1 MKFGKSMKNKKH
13 SLFLFLTSLVMVGC
27 TVGAGA
33 CNRGG
38 EDSSTDSSITSE
50 SVGGSEVVETYYTV
64 TFDVAGGSAVSSVSV
79 LSGKTIAKPDT
90 KPEKAGYVFAGWY
103 ADSAYT
109 KPFAFGATPITADTT
124 IYARFVEA
132 VTSETDVTVKFVVDG
147 VEMEETVKTIDGV
160 AYGLPEPKKE
170 GATFAGWWVSDYD
183 DAEKLTY
190 KYAEQTLVQ
199 NTTFYAVWESDA
211 PQVSV
216 SATAI
221 TWSAKG
227 INNQYDVTIIAPD
240 GSKVVDGEKTA
251 KTSYEYDFAAAPA
264 GDYVIEIALK
274 GQTTKAY
281 YKNKALAKVTTFKV
295 EGSILTFN
303 AVENATKYYITVD
316 CGDDAH
322 AHTEVDIGSDPIYD
336 FSNCAMQKGGIKFI
350 VKAVGEGYMES
361 VSEEYAYS
369 RDLAA
374 ATNIAASEDGQQ
386 ITWAAVENATAY
398 KVEIAIGGTVETITT
413 AETSYSIKYYT
424 GEMNIKVTPIA
435 AGYNSPDAAEFTYV
449 KTTIAAP
456 MNVRLDGNKIVWDAV
471 AGASKYIVKLDS
483 KEYEATTNE
492 FALTEEIIGEA
503 ESCIVSIKAIAATA
517 GADSAYCDGTTIRF
531 ATMSDTLTYANGEV
545 AWEPVLN
552 VSSFGIRVNEGE
564 EIKVDASVTKAAITL
579 TQAGYNTVQVRCY
592 SDMGTP
598 SDWVS
603 VAVYAYEVTFD
614 VAGADEIA
622 AQYKAQGD
630 TIAMPSTER
639 LGYEFAGW
647 YNTPNGTD
655 GVKYENA
662 IVQGGENIAIYA
674 HWQAKKYAIT
684 LSVEEGCTVDKTNIE
699 VSYNQQY
706 QLPVA
711 TTSDVTKAFAGWY
724 TEPNGAGLCYTTPA
738 GESAT
743 VWNDLRD
750 RTLYAKWVDIYEFTE
765 INNGAAYAVSKAAG
779 IDYVTSIKIPTEYN
793 GKPVTTVEADA
804 FKSCTKLIEVNIP
817 DTIQNVNIGIQG
829 QYGAGSAFNGCS
841 KLQNVNV
848 YAVEGNHERFY
859 ESLEGVLYRI
869 SHDEDGNVTE
879 RELIMYPYARKDA
892 VAVIHEGTTAITAGA
907 FKSADFTE
915 ISIPYTVTYIGAQ
928 AFYMSEL
935 VTINFT
941 AAPEGEEEK
950 PLQVGEKAFQ
960 SCTDLE
966 TITLPARLS
975 EFTIDIFTSC
985 SALKYV
991 NVTGTGGQYSSND
1004 GILCTADGATIV
1016 YCPVGREGVYTI
1028 PEGVLNVAPSA
1039 FKGCKNL
1046 TGIVIPGYVQNIGK
1060 EAFKDCKG
1068 LRTITFEGQA
1078 DDSPLT
1084 IGEGAFYNC
1093 TDTSAETGPTE
1104 ITLPANLVSLEKNAF
1119 GSNKYLTKVTMNTAE
1134 GVSLAMN
1141 AFGTTA
1147 ASSVFYVTDLYLG
1160 ENVDAFDIAGVF
1172 GDKLANVVVAEGN
1185 NLLATDKDGVLF
1197 NGDYTE
1203 ILYYPTARQG
1213 EYVIPDT
1220 VKEIGARVFKGKLG
1234 LTSITIPKTMTYI
1247 GEEAFSGC
1255 TKITVLNFAEGGT
1268 AELKIGTKAFY
1279 NTALKTLVLP
1289 SRLTEIGDSAFYGI
1303 DITELV
1309 IPEGVKRIGANAFQA
1324 CSYMT
1329 YVYMPASLEELV
1341 ENSVTASGA
1350 TYAKINVFQN
1360 CNALTDIEVSADNK
1374 TYAASQG
1381 VIYKKQGDV
1390 ITELC
1395 TVSRGASGEIVI
1407 PNTVTKIWYQ
1417 AFYYNEKVTS
1427 VKFSGALPE
1436 GNELNIEAEAFWWC
1450 KALESVE
1457 LPKGLK
1463 TIPASLFE
1471 YCYELKEIFIPNTV
1485 TLVENEAFNGCKA
1498 LSTIT
1503 FEEGGTEDLVFADG
1517 TLSDGYYYS
1526 IFSGC
1531 TSLKQLAFPE
1541 RTVKIGQ
1548 YMFASGSNQ
1557 YGDTQARSSIER
1569 IHIPSR
1575 AKELGSYMF
1584 YYAENLREVTFGEGI
1599 QITEIPE
1606 RMFYKTKITDIE
1618 IPESVQKIATNA
1630 FYMAE
1635 HLTSVYIPAGVTAL
1649 ENYAFGYNKALET
1662 VTFAEGSKLK
1672 TIGDDAFLYNSKLTS
1687 ITIPATIESIGSYA
1701 FAGCTSLESFEFALD
1716 DQGKS
1721 NLKKLG
1727 TYVFGSTTYG
1737 GAAFTQFTF
1746 PETYET
1752 FELGANMF
1760 NSCKKLES
1768 VHLSSTVSKIDNA
1781 FLVCPALTK
1790 LTVAPGNEN
1799 FALHPTLPIVMNLDL
1814 TAIRF
1819 IYGEIS
1825 GEFIVPE
1832 GVEEIADNAFENQAG
1847 LTKISLPQTL
1857 KKIGANAF
1865 LNCTALE
1872 EVEFA
1877 KDIALTTVGGN
1888 VFENCASLTAIELPL
1903 GLTSVGTYMFK
1914 NCTSLADVT
1923 IPEGYTVLPNYT
1935 FYGCSA
1941 LKSIKLP
1948 SSMTAIG
1955 NYSFYATGLE
1965 SIELPANYQPSK
1977 VSVDIYAFQNCTN
1990 LKTAILPAGMAIIPN
2005 QYFNGCTSLTTI
2017 KLIDADGNIIGND
2030 NEALLPSAK
2039 EIGSSTFKNCA
2050 LTKIIFPETVEKFGT
2065 NTFEGCAMTEVSI
2078 PGSIKTFAASMFL
2091 NCTSLEK
2098 VVFDDSLTDL
2108 SAAKSMFSGCTA
2120 LTDVKL
2126 PSGVTKLA
2134 SEKMFSGCTSLTT
2147 IDLPD
2152 SLTFLGCQTFT
2163 FSGLVEV
2170 TIPKGVTQLAYK
2182 TGLADTKHCTTT
2194 TTAPITSTGAY
2205 QSTTSTSYGMA
2216 AVFGSCLNLE
2226 RVILHEDITVIG
2238 NATFHNCPKLSDIG
2252 NTSGVKVLGAQAFAG
2267 CSSLT
2272 SISLPSYVGKSGST
2286 NIGAYKAFIDCTSLK
2301 TIDLPALTIMG
2312 NYMFQNCTSLTA
2324 MDLSKVTT
2332 YGTYTFDGCTA
2343 LTSVALN
2350 DSATKLNSYFFRGCT
2365 SLKSIVLPGKMTE
2378 ISNYMFA
2385 ESGLESIT
2393 IPATVTKIN
2402 EGAFNGTN
2410 LKTVNIP
2417 AKVSTVAKKAFSNCQ
2432 QLEYFT
2438 VDSGNATFRES
2449 EGALWSG
2456 DQLVC
2461 YPAGKEYVEE
2471 FTIETTMT
2479 VAQYALDGCANI
2491 GKLILADGITD
2502 IASYTYAGFA
2512 GKEVVLPETLTKI
2525 NTYAF
2530 TDAKNIETFVIP
2542 EGMTELPSYMFKG
2555 AEIKTIVLP
2564 STLTTLGTNIFQN
2577 SIIGTIVI
2585 PEGVTAIPNYAFD
2598 GATIGSLT
2606 LPDTIETLGTY
2617 VFRNTVMESIE
2628 LPDAIKALPNYAFQ
2642 GSTIKSIKLPVALE
2656 TMGTNTFQNCTSLE
2670 TIVFPANLKTVGN
2683 YSFDGCTSLTSVK
2696 MNDGLATLGTYMF
2709 QNCTSLTEIS
2719 IPDSVTSI
2727 GNYAFTGCTALVNVK
2742 LSNSLTKLPA
2752 YGFKGCEALPS
2763 IEIPA
2768 SVVEIQYETFI
2779 GCSSMQELYIPATVE
2794 KFGRNNFDGWTAEQT
2809 VYFSYGKDYTASW
2822 TASWNDR
2829 TKTDVTIV
2837 FDYKAN

>member
-1 MKFGKSMKNKKH
+1 MKFGKSMKNKKRN
-13 SLFLFLTSLVMVGC
+13 LFLFLTSLVMVGC

-38 EDSSTDSSITSE
+38 KDSSTDSSITSE

-132 VTSETDVTVKFVVDG
+132 VASETDVTVKFVVDG
-147 VEMEETVKTIDGV
+147 VEMEETVKTIDGI

-503 ESCIVSIKAIAATA
+503 ESCVVSIKAIAATA

-552 VSSFGIRVNEGE
+552 VSGFGIRVNEGE
-564 EIKVDASVTKAAITL
+564 EIKVGASVTKAAITL
-579 TQAGYNTVQVRCY
+579 TKAGYNTVQVRCY

-598 SDWVS
+598 SDWVA
-603 VAVYAYEVTFD
+603 VTVYAYEVAFD
-614 VAGADEIA
+614 VAGGDDIA
-622 AQYKAQGD
+622 AQYKAEGD
-630 TIAMPSTER
+630 AIAMPSASR
-639 LGYEFAGW
+639 LGHDFAGW

-655 GVKYENA
+655 GVKYDGE
-662 IVQGGENIAIYA
+662 IVQGGEDITIYA
-674 HWQAKKYAIT
+674 HWIAQKYVVT
-684 LSVEEGCTVDKTNIE
+684 LSAGEGCSVEQENSD
-699 VSYNQQY
+699 VYYNQQY

-711 TTSDVTKAFAGWY
+711 TSQDVTKAFAGWY
-724 TEPNGAGLCYTTPA
+724 TEPNGAGFCYTDPMGASA
-738 GESAT
+738 G

-750 RTLYAKWVDIYEFTE
+750 RTLYAKWVEIFEFE
-765 INNGAAYAVSKAAG
+765 EVNNGAAYSVKQGTG
-779 IDYVTSIKIPTEYN
+779 ISLVTTATIPTEYN

-804 FKSCTKLIEVNIP
+804 FKSCSKLVNINIP
-817 DTIQNVNIGIQG
+817 DTIQNINIGIMG
-829 QYGAGSAFNGCS
+829 QNGAGSAFNSCT
-841 KLQNVNV
+841 KLQNINI

-869 SHDEDGNVTE
+869 EHDEDGNVTE

-907 FKSADFTE
+907 FRSADFTE
-915 ISIPYTVTYIGAQ
+915 ISIPHTVTYIGAQ

-950 PLQVGEKAFQ
+950 TLQVGEKAFQ
-960 SCTDLE
+960 SCTDLQ

-975 EFTIDIFTSC
+975 EFTVDIFTSC
-985 SALKYV
+985 SALKYI

-1004 GILCTADGATIV
+1004 GILCSADGATIV
-1016 YCPVGREGVYTI
+1016 YCPIGREGVYTI
-1028 PEGVLNVAPSA
+1028 PEGVLNVADSA
-1039 FKGCKNL
+1039 FKGCKYI
-1046 TGIVIPGYVQNIGK
+1046 TEIVIPGYVQNIGK
-1060 EAFKDCKG
+1060 DAFKECKG
-1068 LRTITFEGQA
+1068 LKKITFEGQA

-1119 GSNKYLTKVTMNTAE
+1119 GSNKYLTKVIMNTNEAAA
-1134 GVSLAMN
+1134 LAMN

-1172 GDKLANVVVAEGN
+1172 GDKLTNVTVAEGN
-1185 NLLATDKDGVLF
+1185 TNLATDKDGVLF
-1197 NGDYTE
+1197 NNDYTE

-1213 EYVIPDT
+1213 DYVIPDT
-1220 VKEIGARVFKGKLG
+1220 VTSIGARVFKGKLG

-1247 GEEAFSGC
+1247 GEEAFYGC

-1268 AELKIGTKAFY
+1268 DELKIGTKAFY
-1279 NTALKTLVLP
+1279 NAAIKTLTLP

-1329 YVYMPASLEELV
+1329 SVSLPASLEELV
-1341 ENSVTASGA
+1341 ETTVTASGA

-1360 CNALTDIEVSADNK
+1360 CNELTDIIISENNK
-1374 TYAASQG
+1374 KYAASQG

-1395 TVSRGASGEIVI
+1395 SVSRGASGEIVI

-1427 VKFSGALPE
+1427 VRFSGALPE
-1436 GNELNIEAEAFWWC
+1436 GNELAIEPQVFWYC
-1450 KALESVE
+1450 KVLESVE
-1457 LPKGLK
+1457 LPSGLK

-1485 TLVENEAFNGCKA
+1485 TLVENEVFSGCKSLA
-1498 LSTIT
+1498 TIT
-1503 FEEGGTEDLVFADG
+1503 FEAGGTEDLVFADG
-1517 TLSDGYYYS
+1517 TSSDGYYYS

-1531 TSLKQLAFPE
+1531 TSLKSFAFPE

-1548 YMFASGSNQ
+1548 YMFASGAGQ
-1557 YGDTQARSSIER
+1557 YGDIQARSALER
-1569 IHIPSR
+1569 VHIP
-1575 AKELGSYMF
+1575 AGVKELGSYMF
-1584 YYAENLREVTFGEGI
+1584 YNAENLREVTFGEGI
-1599 QITEIPE
+1599 NLTEIPE
-1606 RMFYKTKITDIE
+1606 RMFYKTKITEIE
-1618 IPESVQKIATNA
+1618 IPESVEAIGSNA
-1630 FYMAE
+1630 FYYAE
-1635 HLTSVYIPAGVTAL
+1635 SLVSVYIPASVKTISDS
-1649 ENYAFGYNKALET
+1649 AFGYNKSLET
-1662 VTFAEGSKLK
+1662 VIIGEGSKLT
-1672 TIGDDAFLYNSKLTS
+1672 TIGASAFLEDSKLTS
-1687 ITIPATIESIGSYA
+1687 FTVPAGVESIGNYA
-1701 FAGCTSLESFEFALD
+1701 FAGCDLLSSFEFALD
-1716 DQGKS
+1716 EQGKS
-1721 NLKKLG
+1721 HLKTLG
-1727 TYVFGSTTYG
+1727 TFVFGSTTYG

-1746 PETYET
+1746 PETYEA

-1768 VHLSSTVSKIDNA
+1768 IHLSSKVSKIDSA
-1781 FLVCPALTK
+1781 FLVCPSLTK

-1799 FALHPTLPIVMNLDL
+1799 FALHDTLPIVMNVEL

-1819 IYGEIS
+1819 IYGDIS
-1825 GEFIVPE
+1825 GEFVVPE

-1857 KKIGANAF
+1857 KKIGAKAF

-1872 EVEFA
+1872 EVTFA

-1923 IPEGYTVLPNYT
+1923 IPEGYTALPNYT

-1948 SSMTAIG
+1948 STMTAIG

-1977 VSVDIYAFQNCTN
+1977 ASVDIYAFQNCAN

-2039 EIGSSTFKNCA
+2039 EIGSGTFKNCA
-2050 LTKIIFPETVEKFGT
+2050 ITKLIFPETVEKFGS

-2078 PGSIKTFAASMFL
+2078 PGSITTFAASMFL

-2108 SAAKSMFSGCTA
+2108 SKATSMFKGCTA
-2120 LTDVKL
+2120 LNDVTL
-2126 PSGVTKLA
+2126 PASATKLA
-2134 SEKMFSGCTSLTT
+2134 NAMFEGCTSLKG
-2147 IDLPD
+2147 IELPD
-2152 SLTFLGCQTFT
+2152 SILFLGYHTFA
-2163 FSGLVEV
+2163 FSGLIEV
-2170 TIPKGVTQLAYK
+2170 KIPTSVTQLAFK
-2182 TGLADTKHCTTT
+2182 EGLADTKHTTT
-2194 TTAPITSTGAY
+2194 STTAPITSSGAY
-2205 QSTTSTSYGMA
+2205 QTSTSYNMA

-2226 RVILHEDITVIG
+2226 RVILHEGITVIG
-2238 NATFHNCPKLSDIG
+2238 NATFHNCPKLSEIG

-2312 NYMFQNCTSLTA
+2312 NYMFQNCTSLTT

-2350 DSATKLNSYFFRGCT
+2350 PAAKTLANYFFQGCT
-2365 SLKSIVLPGKMTE
+2365 ALKSIALPETMTT

-2385 ESGLESIT
+2385 NSGLENIT
-2393 IPATVTKIN
+2393 IPATVTAIN
-2402 EGAFNGTN
+2402 EGAFNGTKI
-2410 LKTVNIP
+2410 KTVNIP

-2432 QLEYFT
+2432 ALEYFT
-2438 VDSGNATFRES
+2438 VDSANTKFRES

-2479 VAQYALDGCANI
+2479 VAQYAFDGCANI
-2491 GKLILADGITD
+2491 GKLILADGIAE
-2502 IASYTYAGFA
+2502 IAAYTYAGFA
-2512 GKEVVLPETLTKI
+2512 GKEIVLPETLTKL
-2525 NTYAF
+2525 NTYVFAYM
-2530 TDAKNIETFVIP
+2530 KNVERMVIP
-2542 EGMTELPSYMFKG
+2542 EGITALPNNIFMGS
-2555 AEIKTIVLP
+2555 EIKTIELP
-2564 STLTTLGTNIFQN
+2564 SALETIGQYAFSDCIIETL
-2577 SIIGTIVI
+2577 VI
-2585 PEGVTAIPNYAFD
+2585 PESVTAIPNYAFD

-2617 VFRNTVMESIE
+2617 VFRDTVMESIE
-2628 LPDAIKALPNYAFQ
+2628 LPDSIKALPNYAFQ

-2670 TIVFPANLKTVGN
+2670 TIVFPATLMSVGN

-2696 MNDGLATLGTYMF
+2696 MNDGLVTLGTYMF

-2719 IPDSVTSI
+2719 MPDSVTSI
-2727 GNYAFTGCTALVNVK
+2727 GNYAFAGCTALVKVK
-2742 LSNSLTKLPA
+2742 LSNSIAKLPA
-2752 YGFKGCEALPS
+2752 FGFKGCSALPS

-2768 SVVEIQYETFI
+2768 SVIEIQYETFI
-2779 GCSSMQELYIPATVE
+2779 GCDSMKELYIPATVE
-2794 KFGRNNFDGWTAEQT
+2794 KIGRNNFDGWTAEQT
-2809 VYFSYGKDYTASW
+2809 VYFECEKAASATW
-2822 TASWNDR
+2822 NSSWNDR
-2829 TKTDVTIV
+2829 AKTDATIV
-2837 FDYKAN
+2837 FDYKG